1 MTEKPGRAA
10 HARTFVVR
18 VVVDEHTGVHGQAS
32 EPGSADEWHVTAA
45 SLAELWDRLE
55 QRLGLAPPAR
65 PAESTE
71 GDPAGLGW
79 DKRID

>member
-18 VVVDEHTGVHGQAS
+18 VVVDEHIGVHSQAS

-55 QRLGLAPPAR
+55 LRLGFSPSKGAGLPG
-65 PAESTE
+65 
-71 GDPAGLGW
+71 GDPARLGR
-79 DKRID
+79 DERSD

>member
-18 VVVDEHTGVHGQAS
+18 VVVDEHIGVHSQAS
-32 EPGSADEWHVTAA
+32 EPGSIDEWHVTAA

-55 QRLGLAPPAR
+55 RRLGLAAPAR
-65 PAESTE
+65 PAEAPE
-71 GDPAGLGW
+71 GDPDHLGW